1 MKGFLEVLIVIAVV
15 GVIAVGYYVKRPPR
29 K

>member
-1 MKGFLEVLIVIAVV
+1 VKGFLEVLLVIAVV
-15 GVIAVGYYVKRPPR
+15 GVITVGYYVKRPPR